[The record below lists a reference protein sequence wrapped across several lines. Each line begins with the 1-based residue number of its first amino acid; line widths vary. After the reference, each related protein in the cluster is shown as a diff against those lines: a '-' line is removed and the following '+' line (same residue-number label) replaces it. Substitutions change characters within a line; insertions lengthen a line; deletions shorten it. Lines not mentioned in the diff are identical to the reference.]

1 MSIKAGDRYIV
12 KTYTID
18 KMPEHWVPDMTRYM
32 GKEMKVKRVSTYHR
46 WVTLVDGGGW
56 SWEEDDL
63 EPIPMKLDFNIGEE
77 LFVI

>member
-1 MSIKAGDRYIV
+1 
-12 KTYTID
+12 
-18 KMPEHWVPDMTRYM
+18 
-32 GKEMKVKRVSTYHR
+32 MKVKRVSTYHR